1 MTSTSM
7 PAPCKMSG
15 SSMLRS
21 PGPGSESG
29 ASNTTCG
36 ERPGCVIVTLWCSRS
51 PAPMFAPPQ
60 VTDRPLQEG
69 PPIVACAAAATA
81 SNAHAMVARNTMCA
95 WLMFP
100 SDKRAL
106 DHRALDHRALDHR
119 ALDHRARQYCVT
131 FLKLSQGACARRR
144 GRAMAFD
151 TDAILLCSRFPAASR
166 RVGVPN
172 LLAAEWHC
180 KHRGDRGRIQSA
192 QVSHETAR
200 R

>member
-81 SNAHAMVARNTMCA
+81 SNAHAMTARNTMCA
-95 WLMFP
+95 WLMRH

-106 DHRALDHRALDHR
+106 GHRAIDHRAHQRGIALPR
-119 ALDHRARQYCVT
+119 R
-131 FLKLSQGACARRR
+131 SQSACARRR